1 MAEWLGGQTVSSF
14 SFDKT
19 EYEERSSDSVA
30 PRDTPG
36 SPDAS
41 TVIIKHLPR
50 GCHRREIF
58 QALKDLGFDKHTL
71 SSSRLNFCSGAC
83 LCNFKTQEL
92 ATAFCLKAANATIKT
107 HKGEFRIV
115 AEIAKARQDADSST
129 TADSG
134 ESRSGSKQSVGS
146 QSSYEGAPNG
156 HTQEL
161 TGLAEQAHRR
171 LAAPRPTNLRFNQ
184 HERLGYADTVSCCQ
198 QQHQQQQQYQQQHHQ
213 QGGGYVHQAEFQ
225 QMNNWQRD
233 TQKGWGQHPP
243 AAFADHPSQTL

>member
-1 MAEWLGGQTVSSF
+1 MFVVDCPCAFLFCLFVVVVVCFFISFVLSAFLCFLTLPLSMTPAPRFPSGMAEWLGGQTVSSF

-92 ATAFCLKAANATIKT
+92 AT
-107 HKGEFRIV
+107 
-115 AEIAKARQDADSST
+115 
-129 TADSG
+129 
-134 ESRSGSKQSVGS
+134 
-146 QSSYEGAPNG
+146 
-156 HTQEL
+156 
-161 TGLAEQAHRR
+161 
-171 LAAPRPTNLRFNQ
+171 
-184 HERLGYADTVSCCQ
+184 
-198 QQHQQQQQYQQQHHQ
+198 
-213 QGGGYVHQAEFQ
+213 
-225 QMNNWQRD
+225 
-233 TQKGWGQHPP
+233 
-243 AAFADHPSQTL
+243 